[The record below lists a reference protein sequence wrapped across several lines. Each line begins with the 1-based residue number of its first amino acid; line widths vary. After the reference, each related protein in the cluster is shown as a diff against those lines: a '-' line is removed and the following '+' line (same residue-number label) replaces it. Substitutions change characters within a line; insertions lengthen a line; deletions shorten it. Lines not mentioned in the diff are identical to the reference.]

1 MKTTMEGPRA
11 RYLRCN
17 DGDGHGWDGH
27 GVGELATQ
35 WSLQQWSWVM
45 EEMTSPK
52 TKIGMGFGGGGSN
65 QSFLY
70 LGQGTTS
77 NLLNAMLFACVT
89 CVESLMKFD

>member
-35 WSLQQWSWVM
+35 WSLQQWNWVM
-45 EEMTSPK
+45 EEMTPQK
-52 TKIGMGFGGGGSN
+52 KKFGM
-65 QSFLY
+65 
-70 LGQGTTS
+70 
-77 NLLNAMLFACVT
+77 
-89 CVESLMKFD
+89 